1 MNYRQ
6 QLIKKQLENI
16 KNVIKT
22 LKEFYPTQDLADTLE
37 QAVGIINVAEF
48 SSVFAEVNEHGHET
62 EDFEDFIKVV
72 MDDFG
77 SDSVIIKLEDK
88 NWGVQGIHINEY
100 GDIDEAAD
108 GIAYY
113 RAKKKNWESK

>member
-1 MNYRQ
+1 MDYRKQ
-6 QLIKKQLENI
+6 VINKQLKELEEVNKI
-16 KNVIKT
+16 
-22 LKEFYPTQDLADTLE
+22 LKWEHINEELVRRIE
-37 QAVGIINVAEF
+37 QAISMIKAAEF
-48 SSVFAEVNEHGHET
+48 DDNFVTENGHGQEN

-100 GDIDEAAD
+100 GDIDAVAD

-113 RAKKKNWESK
+113 RAKKKNWEDK